1 MFQGLSDRLNDIFKR
16 LRGFGRLSEDNI
28 AEALREVRL
37 ALLEADV
44 NVKVVRS
51 FLERVRERAVGRDV
65 LESLTPGQ
73 QVVKVVYEELAAL
86 MGGTANRLRTAG
98 QPPTVLM
105 LVGLQGSGKTTTAG
119 KLARLLRGQGQRPL
133 LVAADLQRPAAQDQL
148 VTLGGMVEV
157 EVYRAAG
164 ATSPVAV
171 CRDALSHAKAR
182 MLDPV
187 ILDTAG
193 RLHVDEPLMEEL
205 RAIKAELKPTEI
217 LMVADAMTGQD
228 AVNSAAAFHQALALT
243 GYILTKLD
251 GDTRGGAALSIRSVT
266 GAPIKFVGLG
276 EKLDALEVFH
286 PERMAS
292 RILGMGDVLSLV
304 EKAEQAVDEKQAAVL
319 QKKLKAQTFTLED
332 FRDQLRQVRGMGPL
346 DQLIGMIP
354 GLSRVKGLPD
364 SAQQEKELKRVEAII
379 DSMTPGERRRPEV
392 LNGSRRKRIADG
404 SGTSVTDVNR
414 LLKQFGEMQKMMRQL
429 MQAGKGGRMPRHL
442 PFSLH

>member
-171 CRDALSHAKAR
+171 CREALSHAKAR

-304 EKAEQAVDEKQAAVL
+304 EKAEQAVDQKQAAVL

-354 GLSRVKGLPD
+354 GLSRIKGLPD

-442 PFSLH
+442 PFSVH

>member
-171 CRDALSHAKAR
+171 CREALSHAKAR

-228 AVNSAAAFHQALALT
+228 AVNSAAAFHQALELT

-304 EKAEQAVDEKQAAVL
+304 EKAEQAVDQKQAAVL

>member
-1 MFQGLSDRLNDIFKR
+1 MFQGLSDRLNDVFKR
-16 LRGFGRLSEDNI
+16 LRGYGRLTEDNV

-119 KLARLLRGQGQRPL
+119 KLARLIRGQGQRPL

-171 CRDALSHAKAR
+171 CREALSHAKAR

-205 RAIKAELKPTEI
+205 RAIKAELRPTEI

-228 AVNSAAAFHQALALT
+228 AVNSAAAFHQALELT

-251 GDTRGGAALSIRSVT
+251 GDTRGGAALSILSVT

-286 PERMAS
+286 PERMSS

>member
-16 LRGFGRLSEDNI
+16 LRGYGHLSEDNI
-28 AEALREVRL
+28 GEALREVRL

-51 FLERVRERAVGRDV
+51 FLERVRERSLGRDV
-65 LESLTPGQ
+65 LESLSPGQ
-73 QVVKVVYEELAAL
+73 QVVKVVFEELTAL
-86 MGGTANRLRTAG
+86 MGGSANRLRTAG
-98 QPPTVLM
+98 QPPTVIM

-119 KLARLLRGQGQRPL
+119 KLARLVQKQGQRPL

-148 VTLGGMVEV
+148 VTLGRTLGV
-157 EVYRAAG
+157 EVYRSAG
-164 ATSPVAV
+164 PSSPVAV
-171 CRDALSHAKAR
+171 CREALSLAKSR

-193 RLHVDEPLMEEL
+193 RLHVDEPLMDEL
-205 RAIKAELKPTEI
+205 RAIKAELRPTEI

-228 AVNSAAAFHQALALT
+228 AVNSATTFHQALELS

-251 GDTRGGAALSIRSVT
+251 GDTRGGAALSIRTVT
-266 GAPIKFVGLG
+266 GAPIKFIGLG

-292 RILGMGDVLSLV
+292 RILGMGDVLGLV
-304 EKAEQAVDEKQAAVL
+304 EKAEQAVDEKKAAAL
-319 QKKLKAQTFTLED
+319 QKKLKSQTFTLED

-364 SAQQEKELKRVEAII
+364 STQQDRELKRVEAII
-379 DSMTPGERRRPEV
+379 DSMTPGERRRPEI
-392 LNGSRRKRIADG
+392 LNGSRRKRIAGG
-404 SGTSVTDVNR
+404 SGTNVADVNR
-414 LLKQFGEMQKMMRQL
+414 LLKQFTEMQKMMRQL
-429 MQAGKGGRMPRHL
+429 MQAGKGGRLPRHL
-442 PFSLH
+442 PFSLQ